1 MPELKFTCAQD
12 YLNYDFDDGFCF
24 FIEEQLA
31 FMESIKR
38 IDPDQVI
45 FIDFEQKFADII
57 FDLYK
62 RYDALI
68 IDTDQ
73 EKLFGE
79 INGEKFFLK
88 EGVHEGE

>member
-1 MPELKFTCAQD
+1 MSELKFTSAQD

-24 FIEEQLA
+24 FYEEQKA

-79 INGEKFFLK
+79 INGERFFLK
-88 EGVHEGE
+88 EGIQEES

>member
-1 MPELKFTCAQD
+1 MPELKFTSAQD
-12 YLNYDFDDGFCF
+12 YLNYDFDDNFCF
-24 FIEEQLA
+24 FYEEQKE

-57 FDLYK
+57 FDLFK

-79 INGEKFFLK
+79 INGERFFLK
-88 EGVHEGE
+88 DGNY